1 MQDIKANEACE
12 KFELNHSN
20 ELIQYHH
27 EVALHGSHY
36 LHKSNDWN
44 MRDLKLLTGVC
55 EDKQCVFSMI
65 NSKSV
70 MVWNKE

>member
-1 MQDIKANEACE
+1 MQDIKANEVCE
-12 KFELNHSN
+12 KFVLKQSN
-20 ELIQYHH
+20 EIIQYYH
-27 EVALHGSHY
+27 EDTLRGSHY

-44 MRDLKLLTGVC
+44 MRDLKLLTRAC
-55 EDKQCVFSMI
+55 EDKHCVFSMI